1 MVNSGYTTSS
11 ATIIIDPIAFVK
23 SLSDA
28 TDPNVIIAEAAQIL
42 FPLPLTAS
50 QKAFLKGVLLPG
62 LPDYEWQAEWGAYV
76 ADPTNTTKLNAVKGK
91 LKALLAF
98 MMEMPEFQLM

>member
-1 MVNSGYTTSS
+1 M
-11 ATIIIDPIAFVK
+11 IIDSIAFVN
-23 SLSDA
+23 SLSDP
-28 TDPNVIIAEAAQIL
+28 TDPNVIIDGAAQYL
-42 FPLPLTAS
+42 FPLQLTPS
-50 QKAFLKGVLLPG
+50 QKTFLKGVLLPG
-62 LPDYEWQAEWGAYV
+62 LPDYEWQAEWGAYI